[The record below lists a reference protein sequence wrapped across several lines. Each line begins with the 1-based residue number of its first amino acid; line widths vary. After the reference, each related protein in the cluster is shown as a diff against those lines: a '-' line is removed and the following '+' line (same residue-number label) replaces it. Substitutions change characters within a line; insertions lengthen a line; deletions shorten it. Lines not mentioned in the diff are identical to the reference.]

1 MEIAVADRTR
11 FGQTFT
17 ILERYS
23 NDPKKRKVI
32 KEKLKTY
39 NLRTRPKETVQKPKR
54 KARKFPAF
62 SETKTTPLLSF
73 IQYRCR

>member
-1 MEIAVADRTR
+1 M
-11 FGQTFT
+11 
-17 ILERYS
+17 ERYS

-62 SETKTTPLLSF
+62 F
-73 IQYRCR
+73 G